1 MVESRFLVVP
11 CHPAFTQSHEDKT
24 STSPESKIS
33 RGGAEETGSDY
44 RETGAR
50 GCGVKPTFTAESVAE
65 GHPDKLCDLIAD
77 RILDECMTI
86 DPQSKVACEV
96 MCKDDCVVLGGEIGV
111 DADVEYEE
119 IIRSVLEDVGYTCP
133 RGRLRVDNFRVV
145 NLISKVSPRLI
156 GSGIDSAGDQ
166 GMVFGYA
173 TLQTPS
179 LMPLPIVLAHR
190 LTEEISLRRKQ
201 GAYPW
206 LRPDSKAQVT
216 VDTGGSTESAEPARV
231 KSVVVS
237 TQHSSEIDLRC
248 LREEL
253 RSNLI
258 PDILNGFL
266 SGDAEILVNPLGH
279 FDVGG
284 PEADCGV
291 TGRKLMVDTYGAWA
305 RHGGGAFSGKD
316 PSKVDRSGAYFARY
330 AARQVVKRGL
340 AREVEIQVSYAPGV
354 NSPISVSVDS
364 KGSGEDPLI
373 LDFLSRYDFSLPAIV
388 DFLKLKR
395 PIYSA
400 TTNYG
405 HFGKRG
411 VSWED

>member
-1 MVESRFLVVP
+1 
-11 CHPAFTQSHEDKT
+11 
-24 STSPESKIS
+24 
-33 RGGAEETGSDY
+33 
-44 RETGAR
+44 
-50 GCGVKPTFTAESVAE
+50 
-65 GHPDKLCDLIAD
+65 
-77 RILDECMTI
+77 
-86 DPQSKVACEV
+86 
-96 MCKDDCVVLGGEIGV
+96 
-111 DADVEYEE
+111 
-119 IIRSVLEDVGYTCP
+119 
-133 RGRLRVDNFRVV
+133 
-145 NLISKVSPRLI
+145 
-156 GSGIDSAGDQ
+156 
-166 GMVFGYA
+166 
-173 TLQTPS
+173 
-179 LMPLPIVLAHR
+179 
-190 LTEEISLRRKQ
+190 
-201 GAYPW
+201 
-206 LRPDSKAQVT
+206 